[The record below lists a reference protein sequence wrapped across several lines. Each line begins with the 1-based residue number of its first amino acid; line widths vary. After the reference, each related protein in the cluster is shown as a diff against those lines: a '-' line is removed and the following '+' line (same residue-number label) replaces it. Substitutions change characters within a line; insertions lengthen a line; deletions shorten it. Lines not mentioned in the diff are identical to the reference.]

1 MFASELTL
9 VLPNVV
15 VFVLSTITPF
25 ANFTPNVNELSVSKL
40 NDFGTLLFCKK
51 VFAVTILLS
60 AAATEATKVFATVVL
75 LFNESVIS
83 LKVSNCDGAPPIKSV
98 NSVCTY
104 SVVASLVLLS
114 FADAVTPVAAAP
126 ALKVAPVKSVVPV

>member
-1 MFASELTL
+1 MFASELAL
-9 VLPNVV
+9 APKAVVLLPV
-15 VFVLSTITPF
+15 TIVPF
-25 ANFTPNVNELSVSKL
+25 ANLIPNVNELSVSKIKSL
-40 NDFGTLLFCKK
+40 GTFVFCKY
-51 VFAVTILLS
+51 
-60 AAATEATKVFATVVL
+60 VFATVTLVSAAAIDATNVFERVAL